1 MSGAIRFMRK
11 LALFFGRKKFRSDLD
26 EEMALHR
33 ELAAKELIAEGVK
46 PEEARYAAMRR
57 FGNTTRVQERS
68 EEAVGFR
75 METVAQDLRFALRQ
89 LRKNPGFA
97 LTAVLILM
105 LGLAS
110 SVSIFAF
117 VDAALIK
124 PLPYQDPS
132 RLVELFES
140 IPLGPR
146 FHLSYPD
153 YLDWKRTNK
162 SFSSLNVF
170 APEGFMQKTP
180 AGLRQAD
187 GARVSAGFF
196 RTLGVAPVLGRD
208 FYDGEDAAGPARTAL
223 LSYSAWQKRYGGSKA
238 VLGQTVVLDGDTYT
252 IIGVLPREFHF
263 APAEPADFW
272 GIEKPTGGCE
282 KNRGC
287 HNLFGVARLKDGVTF
302 DAAMADIKT
311 IAKNLEKQ
319 YPDSNR
325 DQVAF
330 MMPLTEVIVGDIKP
344 ILLTVLCGSGLLLLI
359 ASVNVAS
366 LLLVRAESRKREM
379 AVRGALG
386 ASPRRLVRQFVT
398 EGMLLASIGCVFGV
412 GCAAWGM
419 RLLSELIPKDMMA
432 SMPYLQGLGLNA
444 RVMAFAC
451 VLAVLAGALFAFA
464 PMVRLKFR
472 EIREGLTE
480 GGRGAAGVVWR
491 RFGANMVIVELATA
505 MVLLAGAGLLGKS
518 FYKLLHVNIG
528 MQPDH
533 IAMVHVEAQPEK
545 YKNDAAQ
552 SALAREIVRRM
563 ASLPG
568 VLSVGITTKL
578 PIEDGDWT
586 TGFRI
591 VGRPDRGEHRE
602 AAIRRVTPGYMT
614 TLKTTL
620 RSGRY
625 FTEDDNGSHRPVMI
639 INKEF
644 ARQYFPG
651 EDPVGK
657 QLSFDEKSP
666 PILIVGLI
674 EDLQEGQ
681 LDAKP
686 RAAMYRPFYQN
697 ATTGFEVVARTSQD
711 DRSLLPAMESTL
723 ESIDPG
729 MAIYAPMTMDEKIH
743 DAPSTYLH
751 RSSAWLVGGF
761 AGMAL
766 LLSVVGLYG
775 VIAYSVGQRT
785 REIGVRMAL
794 GAERGSVYGMV
805 LREAGGLIAAGVIT
819 GSVAAVG
826 AAMLIR
832 NLLFG
837 VQAWDVPTLL
847 GVALVLA
854 ASAVTASFV
863 PARRAASVS
872 PAEALR
878 TE

>member
-11 LALFFGRKKFRSDLD
+11 LAIFFGRKKFRSDLD

-33 ELAAKELIAEGVK
+33 EMAAKELVAEGMR
-46 PEEARYAAMRR
+46 PDEARYAAMRR
-57 FGNTTRVQERS
+57 FGNATRVQEHS
-68 EEAVGFR
+68 QEAVGFR
-75 METVAQDLRFALRQ
+75 METVEQDLRFALRQ

-97 LTAVLILM
+97 ATAILILM
-105 LGLAS
+105 LGIAS
-110 SVSIFAF
+110 SVAIFAF

-124 PLPYQDPS
+124 PLPYKDPS
-132 RLVELFES
+132 RLVQLFES

-153 YLDWKRTNK
+153 YLDWKRANK
-162 SFSSLNVF
+162 SFSSLDVF
-170 APEGFMQKTP
+170 SSSGFMQKTP

-196 RTLGVAPVLGRD
+196 RTLGVTPVLGRD
-208 FYDGEDAAGPARTAL
+208 FYDGEDAAGPARAVL
-223 LSYSAWQKRYGGSKA
+223 LSYAAWQKRYGGSKA
-238 VLGQTVVLDGDTYT
+238 VLGQSVVLDGDTYA

-263 APAEPADFW
+263 EPAEPVDFW

-330 MMPLTEVIVGDIKP
+330 MLPLTEVIVGDIRP

-366 LLLVRAESRKREM
+366 LLLVRAESRRREM

-386 ASPRRLVRQFVT
+386 ASPKRLVRQFVT
-398 EGMLLASIGCVFGV
+398 EGMLLASIGCVLGV
-412 GCAAWGM
+412 ACAEWGM

-432 SMPYLQGLGLNA
+432 SMPFLHGLGLNG
-444 RVMAFAC
+444 RVTAFAC
-451 VLAVLAGALFAFA
+451 MLAVLAGLLFAFT
-464 PMVRLKFR
+464 PMVRLKFT

-480 GGRGAAGVVWR
+480 GGRGAAGLVWR
-491 RFGANMVIVELATA
+491 RFGSNLVVIELATA

-518 FYKLLHVNIG
+518 FYRLLHVNIG
-528 MQPDH
+528 LQPDH

-545 YKNDAAQ
+545 YKDDAAQ
-552 SALAREIVRRM
+552 SALAREIARRV

-568 VLSVGITTKL
+568 VQSVGITTKL
-578 PIEDGDWT
+578 PIEDADWT
-586 TGFRI
+586 TDFRI

-602 AAIRRVTPGYMT
+602 AAIRRVTSGYMT

-625 FTEDDNGSHRPVMI
+625 FTEDDNGSHQQVI
-639 INKEF
+639 ILNKEF

-657 QLSFDEKSP
+657 QLSFDDKNP

-674 EDLQEGQ
+674 DDIQEGQ

-686 RAAMYRPFYQN
+686 RAAMYGPFYQDAN
-697 ATTGFEVVARTSQD
+697 SGFEVLARTSQD
-711 DRSLLPAMESTL
+711 DRTLLPAMESTL

-775 VIAYSVGQRT
+775 VIAYSVSQRT

-805 LREAGGLIAAGVIT
+805 LGEAGRLIAVGVIA
-819 GSVAAVG
+819 GSAAAVG

-847 GVALVLA
+847 AVALVLA
-854 ASAVTASFV
+854 FAAVAASFL